1 MKKRCAKEALKFV
14 PEHGIIGLG
23 GGSTIAYLAEYIS
36 VERPEVS
43 VVTPSMDTKKLC
55 ERLGV
60 TVLLTEE
67 VSKIKIAFDGCDQ
80 VDHQLNAYKSAGGIH
95 TKEKIIGKMAEE
107 YMLLVDENKVV
118 PELSY
123 DFPVVLEIVPEAK
136 GYLASK
142 LTKMNMT
149 YQMRTPEL
157 MEVFIKDSK
166 MDMGEIDNILKGFTG
181 VIETSLFYEVAAKAL
196 VVTQNGSY
204 VIEKE
209 KKNG

>member
-23 GGSTIAYLAEYIS
+23 GGSTIAYLAEY
-36 VERPEVS
+36 VRAERPGVS
-43 VVTPSMDTKKLC
+43 VVTPSKDTKKHC
-55 ERLGV
+55 EKLGI

-67 VSKIKIAFDGCDQ
+67 VSEVKIAFDGCDQ
-80 VDHQLNAYKSAGGIH
+80 VDYQLNAYKSAGGIH
-95 TKEKIIGKMAEE
+95 TKEKIIGKMAKE
-107 YMLLVDENKVV
+107 YMLLVDESKVV
-118 PELSY
+118 SKLFY

-142 LTKMNMT
+142 LSKMNMT

-157 MEVFIKDSK
+157 MEVFIEDSK
-166 MDMGEIDNILKGFTG
+166 MDMGEIDNILKSFTG
-181 VIETSLFYEVAAKAL
+181 VVETSLFYQVATKAL
-196 VVTQNGSY
+196 VVTQNDSY
-204 VIEKE
+204 MIEKE